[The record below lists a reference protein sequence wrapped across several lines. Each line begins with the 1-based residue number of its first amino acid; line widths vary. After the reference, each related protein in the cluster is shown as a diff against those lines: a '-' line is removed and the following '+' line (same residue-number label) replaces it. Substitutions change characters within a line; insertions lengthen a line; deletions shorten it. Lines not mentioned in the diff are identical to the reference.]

1 MVSRGATMVS
11 ESLGSLTTG
20 GSVKV
25 SSTSEKCL
33 GGAGDCELYILE

>member
-1 MVSRGATMVS
+1 MVS

-25 SSTSEKCL
+25 SSTSEMCI
-33 GGAGDCELYILE
+33 GAGYCKLYILE

>member
-33 GGAGDCELYILE
+33 GAGDCKLYILE